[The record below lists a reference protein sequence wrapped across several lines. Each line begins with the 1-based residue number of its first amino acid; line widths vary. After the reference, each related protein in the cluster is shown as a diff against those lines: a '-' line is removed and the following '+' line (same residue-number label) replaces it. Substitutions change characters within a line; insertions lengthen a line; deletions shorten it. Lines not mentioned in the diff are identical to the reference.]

1 MILINKKE
9 KKAVISFI
17 FIALFIGVVFLVN
30 GGGDDPDASSIDILN
45 GEIVYVDK
53 SNEFMKV
60 LVDQPDE
67 LDGAEF
73 LVKTKSETEYGAVPG
88 VASLSQLKDDGYA
101 IISFSEFQEGDP
113 VEVIIDAGD
122 GSDLVAKRINLESE
136 INIEHVQ
143 GAQYGTS
150 DLGGRILE
158 KVEDGLIIEAGVPS
172 EVLSE
177 VTKIKTT
184 PKTKYRKF
192 TPLEGVFGDDFT
204 DDDLPVI
211 NYDDLSVGDV
221 IFAYTELHRVAPNV
235 KAGNYNIADAIRLH
249 PDGEWWPK
257 DQVGF
262 WADNYFG
269 EVVNVDR
276 EEKRVVLEI
285 VYSVHYAGDDIVLD
299 MRDAEIFEFNGISDE
314 FRSFFEGDNQDKISE
329 VDFIDVEKGDF
340 VNAYIGSKRHTSDY
354 WDDSIIPV
362 KEITIGPSF

>member
-30 GGGDDPDASSIDILN
+30 KGGDDPDASSVDILN

-60 LVDQPDE
+60 LADHPDE
-67 LDGAEF
+67 FDGAEF

-204 DDDLPVI
+204 DEDLIAI
-211 NYDDLSVGDV
+211 NKEDIKVGD
-221 IFAYTELHRVAPNV
+221 IITNYSELIRVAPNV
-235 KAGNYNIADAIRLH
+235 RNGNHTIVNTVRHCSYC
-249 PDGEWWPK
+249 EWWPN
-257 DQVGF
+257 DVGF

-329 VDFIDVEKGDF
+329 VDFINVEKGDF